1 MKKQLDH
8 AMLHNGMTWKKT
20 FMIMKSL
27 LVCMFLGIIQLSA
40 NNVYSQNQKVS
51 LNLENA
57 SLYEILNVISNQTD
71 YEFLYNHSLVES
83 KGTID
88 LKVENKSVKD
98 VLNYLFDKKML
109 EYQMKDNLIV
119 VSRMSREKFLQKN
132 TVVITGVV
140 KDKKGVSLP
149 GASVFIEGTSIGTS
163 TDIDGKYSLKFVNTG
178 DIKIT
183 FSFVGLKSKTVKY
196 KGQKK
201 IDVVLQADSQYL
213 DEVVVTGYQT
223 LSKERATGAFEKVD
237 VGVLDNKATMNIIDK
252 LEGQTTGVLFD
263 KSGNMEIRGQS
274 TIFANKKPLI
284 VVDGFPIEGSM
295 ETINPNDI
303 ENITVLKDAAAASI
317 WGARAANGVIVI
329 VSKKAAKVGKPVI
342 NFSTSLSITDTPNLY
357 DLPVASTASFLEFEK
372 HYADSRYI
380 DLPKDA
386 NQFSLSAGMEAF
398 LKMRDGIYT
407 QDQVNAVLSKIGNR
421 DVRDE
426 FKDLFLRKATRQQ
439 YNLSISGKTKNNSYY
454 ASVSYDDNKSFSK
467 QNNSNRFIS
476 NLALESK
483 LSERLSV
490 NLGINAAMRNANTNG
505 IDYTRVL
512 NMTQYQQILD
522 SKGNY
527 VNEPKSYYQGFKDNL
542 VAQGFPYDW
551 NYNTKREYDNA
562 DNSSKN
568 LDLKLRVGFNF
579 KIIDGLSLEGRY
591 QYEWGNGKGRNLY
604 NEETYRVRDAVNSRS
619 IIENGK
625 VVSYLPKGSILAE
638 SYSNYSAFTT
648 RGQLNF
654 NRSFNDNMHNITAI
668 AGIEVRKVKS
678 ESSNMTKY
686 GFDPQSL
693 QYVNVN
699 LNEKFPNPV
708 NGSKR
713 VIGDASKFTQV
724 EDRFLSY
731 YGNIAY
737 TYLEKYTATAS
748 ARLDD
753 SNLFGADSDY
763 RNVPLWSVGGNWQIH
778 KEDFFNIDFINL
790 LTLRTTYGWNGNV
803 DKSTSPYM
811 IALVAKD
818 WDTQNQYAYVN
829 NPKNPKLRWEKT
841 SVMNL
846 GLDFS
851 ILNNRL
857 SGSIE
862 YYNKYSDGVL
872 GYVSLNST
880 YGFSQA
886 LMNVAEISNKGVDIS
901 LNALAVKKEVKWNVG
916 LNFSYNK
923 NEVMEIEMPSETPS
937 SFLGMKPKVGL
948 PINYMY
954 SYKWAGLSASGTP
967 QVYDEKG
974 KIVDYK
980 SPVENAS
987 ALKYEGTTVPKYYG
1001 SLVNTISYKGLSLTL
1016 LMTYKFGHVFREN
1029 RINYRTIMSQVGMR
1043 NWIHKD
1049 FDNRWKQAGDEKKT
1063 DIPMYPTD
1071 SSMLNAYYDSYST
1084 GSSNTV
1090 HDASHIRFKEVI
1102 LSYDLPSSLVK
1113 PLHISNLKLSAQ
1125 VRNLGVYVFNSKGL
1139 DPENIPNMNG
1149 GGINT
1154 NPEFTFSLKLTL

>member
-8 AMLHNGMTWKKT
+8 AMLHSGMTWKKT

-98 VLNYLFDKKML
+98 VLNYLFDKNML

-483 LSERLSV
+483 LSERLSI
-490 NLGINAAMRNANTNG
+490 NLGINAAMRNTNTNG

-527 VNEPKSYYQGFKDNL
+527 VTEPRSYYQGFKDNL

-668 AGIEVRKVKS
+668 AGVEVRKVKS

-724 EDRFLSY
+724 EDRYLSY

-818 WDTQNQYAYVN
+818 WETQNQYAYVN

-886 LMNVAEISNKGVDIS
+886 LMNVAEISNKGIDIS

-967 QVYDEKG
+967 QVYDENG

-980 SPVENAS
+980 SPIENAS

-1063 DIPMYPTD
+1063 DIPMYPSD
-1071 SSMLNAYYDSYST
+1071 SSMLSAYYDSYST

-1090 HDASHIRFKEVI
+1090 HDASHIRFKEII
-1102 LSYDLPSSLVK
+1102 LSYDLPASLVK

-1125 VRNLGVYVFNSKGL
+1125 VRNLGVYVFNSKDL

>member
-8 AMLHNGMTWKKT
+8 DMLHSGMTWKKT

-98 VLNYLFDKKML
+98 VLNYLFDKNML

-163 TDIDGKYSLKFVNTG
+163 TNIDGEYSLKFVNTG

-329 VSKKAAKVGKPVI
+329 VSKKASKVGKPLI

-372 HYADSRYI
+372 HYADSKYI

-386 NQFSLSAGMEAF
+386 NQYSLSAGMEAF

-476 NLALESK
+476 NLGLESK

-490 NLGINAAMRNANTNG
+490 NLGINAVMRNANTNG
-505 IDYTRVL
+505 INYIRVL

-527 VNEPKSYYQGFKDNL
+527 VTEPKSYYQGFKDNL

-562 DNSSKN
+562 DNSNKN

-619 IIENGK
+619 IIKDGK
-625 VVSYLPKGSILAE
+625 VVSYIPKGSILAE

-668 AGIEVRKVKS
+668 AGVEVRKVKS

-731 YGNIAY
+731 YGNMAY

-778 KEDFFNIDFINL
+778 KENFFNIDFINL

-851 ILNNRL
+851 LFNNRL

-886 LMNVAEISNKGVDIS
+886 LMNVAEISNKGIDIS

-937 SFLGMKPKVGL
+937 SYLGMKPKVGL

-967 QVYDEKG
+967 QVYDENG

-980 SPVENAS
+980 SPIENAS

-1001 SLVNTISYKGLSLTL
+1001 SLINTISYKGLSLTI

-1029 RINYRTIMSQVGMR
+1029 RINYRTIMSQARMR

-1049 FDNRWKQAGDEKKT
+1049 FDNRWKQSGDENKT
-1063 DIPMYPTD
+1063 DIPMYPSD
-1071 SSMLNAYYDSYST
+1071 SSMLSSYYDSYSA

-1090 HDASHIRFKEVI
+1090 HDASHIRFKEII
-1102 LSYDLPSSLVK
+1102 LSYDLPSSIVK

-1125 VRNLGVYVFNSKGL
+1125 VRNLGVYAFNSKGL
-1139 DPENIPNMNG
+1139 DPENIPNMTL